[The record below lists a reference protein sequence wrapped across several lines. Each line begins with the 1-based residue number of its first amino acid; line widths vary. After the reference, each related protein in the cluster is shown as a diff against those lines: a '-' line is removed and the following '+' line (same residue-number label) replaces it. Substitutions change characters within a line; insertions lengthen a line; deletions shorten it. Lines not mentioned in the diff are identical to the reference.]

1 MKNQLLV
8 LFFCNLCMS
17 AIGNGL
23 VPLVPLY
30 ALALGASPGPAGW
43 PLASANIALA
53 LGTLTASWLANRARS
68 DKWAIVA
75 AGLLSGPLFILLGH
89 DISVWQLTLLLTIAW
104 FCGGIAGVLMNVLTA
119 LYADPTQ
126 RGRTFGLMHL
136 ALPLGGFIGAILI
149 GWLAEGLGYPTMFL
163 VVGILA
169 ISWPLL
175 ALLGLADMR
184 PAHRRSVAAQ
194 AGASDAHSLNSAVY
208 PLLVSG
214 LLSST
219 AIIAGQLGTSL
230 LMQMLGFS
238 TSAISSTAA
247 VGGLVSIPLLPLFG
261 IVSDRL
267 GRRSC
272 LMISYIL
279 AAGGVLL
286 LAGADQLWHFWAA
299 AALLSI
305 AKAAGVSVASAFV
318 TDLLP
323 REALGRG
330 LALVNTISWV
340 AAFVGFATS
349 GYLLEQLGASALF
362 CIAAG
367 LACSAALVL
376 GLLPSMRRV
385 GQLAAAQLE
394 QSSLSG

>member
-1 MKNQLLV
+1 MKNQLLL
-8 LFFCNLCMS
+8 LFFCSLCMS

-23 VPLVPLY
+23 APLAPLY
-30 ALALGASPGPAGW
+30 ALTLGASPGQAGW

-53 LGTLTASWLANRARS
+53 LGTLTAAWLANRARS

-75 AGLLSGPLFILLGH
+75 AGLLSGPLFILLGYA
-89 DISVWQLTLLLTIAW
+89 ISVWQLTLLLTIAW

-136 ALPLGGFIGAILI
+136 ALPLGGFIGAISI
-149 GWLAEGLGYPTMFL
+149 GWLAERLGYPTMFL

-169 ISWPLL
+169 IGWPLL
-175 ALLGLADMR
+175 ALLGLADIR
-184 PAHRRSVAAQ
+184 PAHRRSVAAR
-194 AGASDAHSLNSAVY
+194 AAASDAHSLNSAVY
-208 PLLVSG
+208 ALLVTG

-219 AIIAGQLGTSL
+219 AIIAGQFGTSL
-230 LMQMLGFS
+230 LMQMLNFS

-247 VGGLVSIPLLPLFG
+247 VGGLVSIPILPLFG

-272 LMISYIL
+272 LTISYLL
-279 AAGGVLL
+279 AAGGVVL
-286 LAGADQLWHFWAA
+286 LAGASQLWHFWAA

-305 AKAAGVSVASAFV
+305 ARAAGISVASAFV

-323 REALGRG
+323 RAALGRG

-340 AAFVGFATS
+340 AAFVGFAGS
-349 GYLLEQLGASALF
+349 GYVLEQLGAPALF
-362 CIAAG
+362 GIAAG

-376 GLLPSMRRV
+376 ELLPSMRRA
-385 GQLAAAQLE
+385 GQPAAAQLE